1 VESRWANSQNMFKT
15 GQTTTT
21 EVAYDVFGMGASK
34 LRRLLAKNKN
44 EQEET
49 MTKPRNIHPAP

>member
-1 VESRWANSQNMFKT
+1 MFKT